1 VRAVRRLLTLG
12 LLLACACQRGAQ
24 VEALPLAD
32 AEPPVIVVGPKP
44 DAGKTAKAKK
54 SDAGAARGRDA
65 AAGADTAGRSDP
77 AVDPA
82 RGGSARAPSAPP
94 SASPG
99 PPLTGDDALDD
110 AVGRLDDSAEDDVP
124 TLVLDERAEAER
136 ERAAGRATPSPSRGE
151 PSASS
156 GPRASS
162 SPPAAP
168 SPLPAGSVSTGAKGP
183 LVLAHAAR
191 GRLDVLS
198 RDAEL
203 LGRIEL
209 GNTVIRGV
217 AHDRRSGDGVWVLLA
232 GSPPLIAKIG
242 WDGRRLRAFEV
253 RRPPLRRARAFVGID
268 HVLGHSA
275 SSDLLLVLYVNT
287 LGLPVVEGLRASDG
301 SSRFT
306 VGFSREADVSG
317 VRADGFRHDAVD
329 GLLVMDWW
337 TIRAGTHLERWRFF
351 YGFVD
356 RLDDRRLSA
365 RLDAFDIP
373 PWREVWGVDRAGRRV
388 VRLSG
393 DGELVTE
400 LPARDIDPA
409 FLAISP

>member
-1 VRAVRRLLTLG
+1 MPVPSSVRGVRRLLTLG

-24 VEALPLAD
+24 VEALPLPD

-44 DAGKTAKAKK
+44 DAGKTGKTKRV
-54 SDAGAARGRDA
+54 DAGSTRGRDA
-65 AAGADTAGRSDP
+65 AAAVDAAGRVP
-77 AVDPA
+77 AVERDAASGPGSPA
-82 RGGSARAPSAPP
+82 PTSPP
-94 SASPG
+94 GAVVPD
-99 PPLTGDDALDD
+99 DDALDD
-110 AVGRLDDSAEDDVP
+110 AVGRLDDGADGEVP

-136 ERAAGRATPSPSRGE
+136 ERAAGRASPSPSRVE
-151 PSASS
+151 PSASTT
-156 GPRASS
+156 PA
-162 SPPAAP
+162 SPPV
-168 SPLPAGSVSTGAKGP
+168 GQVSTGAKGP
-183 LVLAHAAR
+183 LVLAHATR

-232 GSPPLIAKIG
+232 GSPPLVAKIG

-317 VRADGFRHDAVD
+317 VRADGFRHDTVD

-356 RLDDRRLSA
+356 RLDDRRLST

-388 VRLSG
+388 LRLSG
-393 DGELVTE
+393 DGELVKE
-400 LPARDIDPA
+400 LPARDIDPT
-409 FLAISP
+409 FVAISP

>member
-1 VRAVRRLLTLG
+1 VRGVRRLVPLG
-12 LLLACACQRGAQ
+12 VLLACACQRGAQ
-24 VEALPLAD
+24 VEALPLPD

-44 DAGKTAKAKK
+44 DAGKTTKTKRV
-54 SDAGAARGRDA
+54 DAGPTRGRDA
-65 AAGADTAGRSDP
+65 TAAVDAAAPGRDAASGLGSAAPASPAGAA
-77 AVDPA
+77 
-82 RGGSARAPSAPP
+82 AP
-94 SASPG
+94 
-99 PPLTGDDALDD
+99 DDETLDE
-110 AVGRLDDSAEDDVP
+110 AVGRLDDSADGEVP

-136 ERAAGRATPSPSRGE
+136 ERAAGRASPSPSRGE
-151 PSASS
+151 PSASGS
-156 GPRASS
+156 T
-162 SPPAAP
+162 SPTPA
-168 SPLPAGSVSTGAKGP
+168 PLPVGQVSTGAKGP

-232 GSPPLIAKIG
+232 GSPPMVAKIG

-317 VRADGFRHDAVD
+317 VRADGFRHDTVD

-356 RLDDRRLSA
+356 RLDDRRLST

-393 DGELVTE
+393 DGELVKE
-400 LPARDIDPA
+400 LPARDIDPT
-409 FLAISP
+409 FVAISP